1 LDHFCGSPL
10 DMLQQAHVPP
20 VLRTPHPD
28 TALLVRPHQCRI
40 EGQDHLPQPAGHT
53 SFDAS
58 QDTFGFLGCEGTLLA
73 HVQLPTHQYPQ
84 VLFGKSV
91 LHPHIPQLVLI
102 AELAAT
108 QMQTLCSVL

>member
-1 LDHFCGSPL
+1 
-10 DMLQQAHVPP
+10 MLKQVHISP
-20 VLRTPHPD
+20 VLRTLHLG
-28 TALLVRPHQCRI
+28 TELQVRTHQCRV

-102 AELAAT
+102 VELAAT